1 MDDNTDEVEN
11 DFRFSD
17 QPRLASSRLGERGR
31 QAGAVDVL
39 RTYLMNRRRRWSPKI
54 TLLRFMDVLRTCEV
68 SAGAQTKEG
77 GRLGLLM
84 SFGHTYK

>member
-31 QAGAVDVL
+31 QAWAVDFL
-39 RTYLMNRRRRWSPKI
+39 RTYL
-54 TLLRFMDVLRTCEV
+54 
-68 SAGAQTKEG
+68 
-77 GRLGLLM
+77 
-84 SFGHTYK
+84 